1 MSDPVIAW
9 LIDRITVLERQAA
22 ATVVRTGTV
31 KQASP
36 LLVQLDDDVSTT
48 GQPATKTV
56 TVGALTAGQRVRVEV
71 GGGVDRLVVARLT

>member
-1 MSDPVIAW
+1 MSDPVIGW
-9 LIDRITVLERQAA
+9 LVDRITVLERQAN
-22 ATVVRTGTV
+22 ATVFRIGTV

-48 GQPATKTV
+48 GQPAAKTV
-56 TVGALTAGQRVRVEV
+56 TVGALTANKRVLVQV